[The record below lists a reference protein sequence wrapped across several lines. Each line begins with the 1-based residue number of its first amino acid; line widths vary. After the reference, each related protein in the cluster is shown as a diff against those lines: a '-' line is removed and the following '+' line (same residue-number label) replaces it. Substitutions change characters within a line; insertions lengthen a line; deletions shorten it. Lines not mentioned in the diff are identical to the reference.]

1 MEKIKYIIIILVA
14 PYLFCQEKALGK
26 SELLKMEENADSL
39 VQICQFEKPIELYKK
54 LVKQRPN
61 DFNYNYKLAA
71 TLAARIELMPRI
83 KGAAY
88 VPEMMSQLEKTYKI
102 DDTSLSLNWIMLQ
115 VYLEVPGFLGGGKRK
130 ARNIVEKISNI
141 SKKEGDKARRLY
153 ENFPRIKF

>member
-1 MEKIKYIIIILVA
+1 M
-14 PYLFCQEKALGK
+14 
-26 SELLKMEENADSL
+26 
-39 VQICQFEKPIELYKK
+39 YKK

-102 DDTSLSLNWIMLQ
+102 AFES
-115 VYLEVPGFLGGGKRK
+115 
-130 ARNIVEKISNI
+130 
-141 SKKEGDKARRLY
+141 SKKVISLPFHPWLEKKEIDKVVRAISETL
-153 ENFPRIKF
+153 

>member
-1 MEKIKYIIIILVA
+1 
-14 PYLFCQEKALGK
+14 
-26 SELLKMEENADSL
+26 MEENADSL